1 MRETLS
7 EAYILANRTKSA
19 SRGWKVVCPACS
31 GNDCWITLDNNQGFC
46 FECGTGYDIGENK
59 YYKPRKQ
66 EVRDLDVPS
75 IRQLYDTAVNYYHG
89 CLTPDHLEYLDRRGI
104 DRNDV
109 ETFRIGFCPSS
120 NAPIYHSPVARD
132 AGIADYAGTP
142 WLANRIVFPYFAE
155 GHATDLRGR
164 STDGTDPKYKS
175 LYHHAVSRG
184 AWYPF
189 NYERAYAM
197 SRATKTVI
205 VTEGEIKA
213 IVADKFGHAAVAFP
227 GMLSLRPGVVFDA
240 DVRIVVIY
248 DNSAD
253 PADRVRVDRAI
264 YKLSERL
271 GIFYVSTLP
280 LLGDTKQDID
290 SFLLHRKGGPV
301 RFQQIVDSAVT
312 YDMYKRLRRF

>member
-19 SRGWKVVCPACS
+19 SRGWKVVCPQCT
-31 GNDCWITLDNNQGFC
+31 GKDCWVTLDNGTGFC
-46 FECGTGYDIGENK
+46 FECGAQYAIGENK
-59 YYKPRKQ
+59 FQRPKQ
-66 EVRDLDVPS
+66 EVRELDVPG
-75 IRQLYDTAVNYYHG
+75 IRHLYDTAVDFYHD
-89 CLTPDHLEYLDRRGI
+89 CLTPDHLEFLERRGI
-104 DRNDV
+104 DRSDV
-109 ETFRIGFCPSS
+109 DTFMIGFCPTGNS
-120 NAPIYHSPVARD
+120 PLYHSPLAQD
-132 AGIADYAGTP
+132 SGIVDYAGSP

-175 LYHHAVSRG
+175 LPRHAMSRG

-189 NYERAYAM
+189 NYERAYKLARK
-197 SRATKTVI
+197 SKTVI

-248 DNSAD
+248 DNAAGKED
-253 PADRVRVDRAI
+253 KLRVDRAI
-264 YKLSERL
+264 AKLSDRL
-271 GIFYVSTLP
+271 GHFYVATLP
-280 LLGDTKQDID
+280 LLGEEKQDID
-290 SFLLHRKGGPV
+290 SFLLNKRGGPV
-301 RFQQIVDSAVT
+301 RFQQLVDEAVT
-312 YDMYKRLRRF
+312 YAMYKQLRKF